1 MNSRL
6 FVLLNLLPW
15 YMTIT
20 ELYRCFTDAEFQY
33 NRFLKTKDFNR
44 ANLER
49 YDELIESIRNQASKM
64 DLSPGINEEVHA
76 LGRIEIDFAPKVSFF
91 VKILS
96 VLSFGWYKRNF
107 IRKSSLQYFTA
118 EIHKRHL
125 LVQSIQ
131 NHLNEE

>member
-1 MNSRL
+1 
-6 FVLLNLLPW
+6 
-15 YMTIT
+15 MTIT
-20 ELYRCFTDAEFQY
+20 ELYRSFTDAEFQY

-49 YDELIESIRNQASKM
+49 YDGLIESIRIQASKM

-76 LGRIEIDFAPKVSFF
+76 LGRI
-91 VKILS
+91 
-96 VLSFGWYKRNF
+96 GWYKRNF

>member
-1 MNSRL
+1 
-6 FVLLNLLPW
+6 
-15 YMTIT
+15 MTIT
-20 ELYRCFTDAEFQY
+20 ELYRSFTDAEFQY

-49 YDELIESIRNQASKM
+49 YDGLIESIRIQASKM

-76 LGRIEIDFAPKVSFF
+76 LGRIDIDFAPKVSFF

-96 VLSFGWYKRNF
+96 VLSFGWYKRKF